1 MLPTMFVN
9 ALQQLMLALELRTP
23 VIVAL
28 ANVGQQLLVVIQEKL
43 ANLVLVNAGRHQ
55 LALDPPLLLIAIQP
69 IIFVNAQRQ

>member
-43 ANLVLVNAGRHQ
+43 ANLVHVSAGRHQ
-55 LALDPPLLLIAIQP
+55 LALDPQLLLIAIQP

>member
-9 ALQQLMLALELRTP
+9 ALQRLMLAVELRTP
-23 VIVAL
+23 VIVVL

-43 ANLVLVNAGRHQ
+43 ANLVLVNAERHQ
-55 LALDPPLLLIAIQP
+55 LALDQQRLLIAIQP